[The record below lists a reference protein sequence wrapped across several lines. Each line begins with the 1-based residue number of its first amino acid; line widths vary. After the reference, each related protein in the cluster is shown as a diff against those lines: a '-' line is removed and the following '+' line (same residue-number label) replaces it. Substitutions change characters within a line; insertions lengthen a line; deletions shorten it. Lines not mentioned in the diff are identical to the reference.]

1 VDRGMGSV
9 AIPFVV
15 VSRGAENEQTSFG
28 GGVID
33 SMA

>member
-15 VSRGAENEQTSFG
+15 VSRGAENEAP
-28 GGVID
+28 VLEEEL
-33 SMA
+33 

>member
-15 VSRGAENEQTSFG
+15 VSRGAENEANP
-28 GGVID
+28 VLEEEL
-33 SMA
+33 

>member
-1 VDRGMGSV
+1 MGSV

-15 VSRGAENEQTSFG
+15 VSRGAENEANPVG